1 MQKEET
7 LDFNEQFTRAY
18 DLMEK
23 SPRNLFIT
31 GRAGTGKSTLL
42 QYFRAHTRKSVVV
55 LAPTGVAAV
64 NVRGQTIHSFFGFK
78 PDITPEGARAIRVRK
93 AKKNLYRKL
102 QAVVIDEIS
111 MVRADLLDCVDVFLR
126 LHGPDKSLAFGGIQ
140 MIFIGDLYQLS
151 PVVAS
156 GEKAVFGK
164 KMDGDS
170 GTMYQ
175 SPYFFDARVF
185 APTPECHL
193 RKDAEE
199 GHSGSGFRPPEE
211 RRKDN
216 EAAAAVRPQ
225 RFMMELIELEKI
237 YRQKD
242 QDFIAL
248 LNAIRNNSV
257 TEQHLDVLN
266 KRCLPAFR
274 PEEKEFYI
282 HLTTTNA
289 MADEINRE
297 RLSGLKGKAHR
308 YEGTL
313 SGGFDIKSLPTQE
326 ILDLKIGA
334 QVMLLN
340 NDSRERWINGT
351 IGKIFA
357 VEKVSGGP
365 DIVRVELPEG
375 GIVEVTSFTWE
386 MFRFFYNEE
395 TGALDSETAGSF
407 TQYPLR
413 LAWAVTIHKA
423 QGKTFPK
430 VIVDIGRGTFS
441 HGQVYVALS
450 RAVTLEGLV
459 LKKPI
464 LKKHIWMDRRVVR
477 FMTEYQY
484 RRAEEKCP
492 LEEKRKILEQAIED
506 GAAVDILYLRAN
518 DEKTK
523 RVIRPRAVGE
533 MEYNGKTYLGVE
545 AYCFER
551 KENRIFRVDRIL
563 EMKAAG

>member
-1 MQKEET
+1 MIMQKEQT

-23 SPRNLFIT
+23 SPRNLFLT

-175 SPYFFDARVF
+175 SPYFFDAKVF
-185 APTPECHL
+185 ENFTI
-193 RKDAEE
+193 
-199 GHSGSGFRPPEE
+199 
-211 RRKDN
+211 
-216 EAAAAVRPQ
+216 
-225 RFMMELIELEKI
+225 ELIELEKI

-242 QDFIAL
+242 QDFITL
-248 LNAIRNNSV
+248 LNAVRNNSV

-266 KRCLPAFR
+266 KRFLPAFR
-274 PEEKEFYI
+274 PTEEEFYI

-430 VIVDIGRGTFS
+430 VVVDIGRGTFS

-464 LKKHIWMDRRVVR
+464 LKKHIWMDRRVVQ
-477 FMTEYQY
+477 FMTRYQY
-484 RRAEEKCP
+484 RRSEEKCSF
-492 LEEKRKILEQAIED
+492 EEKRKILEQAIED

-545 AYCFER
+545 AYCLER

-563 EMKAAG
+563 EMKRAG